1 MLDSEVYGTNS
12 GGYHLTNLW
21 LHIAAI
27 LTLFFTL
34 NRLTRALWRS
44 AVVAALFAWHPL
56 HVESVAWVAERKGL
70 LSTVFGLLA
79 LWAYAR
85 YAEGRTVRDGAPGAE
100 QEKRGS
106 RYSKSRDST
115 AKTSADYR
123 ERHMDSSPRPGLWY
137 ALALLFFLFSLM
149 SKPMLVTLPAV
160 LLLVDLWPL
169 RRIHFS
175 AGSLQSKALLNLLR
189 EKLPFFVLSIAAA
202 ALAFWIQQ
210 KRGNLGGLDNY
221 PFELR
226 SANALTSY
234 VRYLGKLVWPT
245 RLAPFYPYPS
255 EGMIGPTAAGGVLL
269 LTVTWITLRS
279 VRGAPYLAVGWLW
292 FLVTL
297 LPVIGW
303 VQVGAHSMADRYTYV
318 PMIGLF
324 LLAIWALGDLALRY
338 SRIKIPVRVM
348 ASVCLVACMLL
359 SDRQVRYWQNSGTL
373 FRHTIDVMPRNY
385 LAYNNLGLYLADA
398 GRPAEALNNYQ
409 ASIAIKNAWQPHDNA
424 GLLLV
429 GEGRFTEA
437 LSEFE
442 SALKLYPD
450 SPSVRCHLA
459 DGLSRVGRLDEA
471 VAHYHLVLQAHP
483 ADLPARSGL
492 GIALSLQGKF
502 AEAEVQFAEVLRTD
516 PNNSRAHGNLG
527 NALVGQN
534 KIPAAT
540 EEFRQCVR
548 LDPEDP
554 QARLG
559 LGRGLLEQH
568 NFPEAIEQ
576 FKYALRLN
584 PTGPELHFYLAL
596 ALERQG
602 MPEEALP
609 HLHEALRLKPDYA
622 QAQELL
628 DGLGRGRRTP

>member
-1 MLDSEVYGTNS
+1 MPRSMPSTVGAAVESACRPKERGTAGAPRVSRSRWSRCASWHRAALVGSLLAVATGILFWRVHGYEFINLDDNIYVGENPIVQHGLTWAGLSWAFGTFEAEFWHPLTWLSYMLDSEVYGTNS

-160 LLLVDLWPL
+160 LLWSSLCQL

-324 LLAIWALGDLALRY
+324 LL
-338 SRIKIPVRVM
+338 P
-348 ASVCLVACMLL
+348 
-359 SDRQVRYWQNSGTL
+359 
-373 FRHTIDVMPRNY
+373 
-385 LAYNNLGLYLADA
+385 
-398 GRPAEALNNYQ
+398 
-409 ASIAIKNAWQPHDNA
+409 
-424 GLLLV
+424 
-429 GEGRFTEA
+429 
-437 LSEFE
+437 
-442 SALKLYPD
+442 
-450 SPSVRCHLA
+450 
-459 DGLSRVGRLDEA
+459 
-471 VAHYHLVLQAHP
+471 
-483 ADLPARSGL
+483 
-492 GIALSLQGKF
+492 
-502 AEAEVQFAEVLRTD
+502 
-516 PNNSRAHGNLG
+516 
-527 NALVGQN
+527 
-534 KIPAAT
+534 
-540 EEFRQCVR
+540 
-548 LDPEDP
+548 
-554 QARLG
+554 
-559 LGRGLLEQH
+559 
-568 NFPEAIEQ
+568 
-576 FKYALRLN
+576 
-584 PTGPELHFYLAL
+584 
-596 ALERQG
+596 
-602 MPEEALP
+602 
-609 HLHEALRLKPDYA
+609 
-622 QAQELL
+622 
-628 DGLGRGRRTP
+628 